1 MTLPSALEW
10 GVHWL
15 CKLGWKDA
23 SAMSS
28 EACILKTRL
37 GCAS

>member
-1 MTLPSALEW
+1 MAVTLPSALEW

-23 SAMSS
+23 SAVSSLDASAMSS
-28 EACILKTRL
+28 H
-37 GCAS
+37 